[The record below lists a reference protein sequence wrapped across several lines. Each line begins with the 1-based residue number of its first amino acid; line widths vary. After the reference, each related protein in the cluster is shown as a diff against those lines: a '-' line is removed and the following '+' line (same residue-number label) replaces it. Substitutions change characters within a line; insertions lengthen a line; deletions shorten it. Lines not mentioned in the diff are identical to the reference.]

1 MSDGNER
8 GIGKRL
14 GLLNRYLTLWIFL
27 AMAGGVAIG
36 YFIPAAA
43 TTLDTLSVG
52 TTNIPMAIGLILMRT
67 LVAVVKSLSDEYGV
81 DAVLHLDHAKDWDNI
96 REAVDAGFTS
106 VMYDG
111 SAFPFKENILG
122 TRQVVEYAHE
132 ALLR

>member
-52 TTNIPMAIGLILMRT
+52 TTNIPMAIGLILMSST
-67 LVAVVKSLSDEYGV
+67 LASESS
-81 DAVLHLDHAKDWDNI
+81 
-96 REAVDAGFTS
+96 TS
-106 VMYDG
+106 G
-111 SAFPFKENILG
+111 RSFS
-122 TRQVVEYAHE
+122 
-132 ALLR
+132 